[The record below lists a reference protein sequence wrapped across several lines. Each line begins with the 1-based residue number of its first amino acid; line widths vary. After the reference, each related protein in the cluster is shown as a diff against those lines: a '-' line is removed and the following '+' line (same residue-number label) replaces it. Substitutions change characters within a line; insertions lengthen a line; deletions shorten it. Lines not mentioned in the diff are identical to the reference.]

1 MKISPSRMMI
11 DVCCKNCN
19 LAFKKRKDTLKLWG
33 GCCLSCAQKELK
45 GMPEM
50 RKKTSER
57 AREQVLRQGGI
68 PNARMFTSETSSG
81 SNSYSWK
88 GGVTPIH
95 MKIRLSK
102 EMKEWRKN
110 VLARDN
116 YTCVLCSQRGGD
128 KEADHIM
135 PFSLYP
141 ELRFNLDNGRTLCKP
156 CHRKYGAKVTHGKL
170 IKSAILKIELT
181 I

>member
-11 DVCCKNCN
+11 DVSCKKCK
-19 LAFKKRKDTLKLWG
+19 LSFQKRKDTLKLWG
-33 GCCLSCAQKELK
+33 GSCASCVQKDLK
-45 GMPEM
+45 GTPEM
-50 RKKTSER
+50 RKKHSER

-68 PNARMFTSETSSG
+68 PNARMFTTESSSG
-81 SNSYSWK
+81 SNSYTWK

-102 EMKEWRKN
+102 EMQQWRKS
-110 VLARDN
+110 VFLRDN
-116 YTCVLCSQRGGD
+116 FTCVLCNQRGGN

-141 ELRFNLDNGRTLCKP
+141 DLRFDLDNGRTLCKP
-156 CHRKYGAKVTHGKL
+156 CHRSYGAKVTHGKL
-170 IKSAILKIELT
+170 IKPAILT
-181 I
+181 N